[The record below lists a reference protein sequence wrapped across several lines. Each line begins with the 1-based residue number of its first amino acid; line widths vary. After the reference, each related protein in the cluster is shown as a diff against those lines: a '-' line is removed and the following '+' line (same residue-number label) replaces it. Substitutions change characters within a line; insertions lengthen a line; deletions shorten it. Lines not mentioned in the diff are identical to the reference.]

1 MKKTLLFS
9 VALAGL
15 MLGSCSSSDDL
26 NGGGTGNPGFNKD
39 GNGFMSISV
48 NLPTRS
54 GSTTRAENDKYEDG
68 LSSEYEVK
76 NGILAL
82 FDATS
87 KASEGEYT
95 LLAAY
100 KLDLTDSELDTD
112 NDNITS
118 THSVVT
124 QIKSTTASDVY
135 ALVLLNDN
143 SILTASD
150 GKLLQNGSTDLTGK
164 TYNDILALTTEN
176 AMTSTGFFMANAP
189 VSATPGNASKPDGKY
204 TTLSKVDLSKIKETR
219 NEAIN
224 DPAVSVFVERGVA
237 KVSLNS
243 TSLSGNTSDDNLPYE
258 FNGWVLDN
266 TTKSSYIVRNMG
278 TDAGNYLKYSSEKFA
293 PALNYRFVGDTK
305 LGTTTKQPEDKLY
318 RTYWCVD
325 PTYDKKFD
333 AATHKANFNTVTSAA
348 EVTKW
353 LESGKDVYCHEN
365 TFDVAHMD
373 YSNTT
378 RALVKVTFNDG
389 HKFYTNNGANAI
401 LDTDDKR
408 DAAVMSY
415 VLGTDINIVDLKKYL
430 SDNQK
435 TTGTVTWENKD
446 FDLAWAT
453 TPDKD
458 GILKVT
464 DIKLSA
470 TGKAKLK
477 DGKDGSDFTG
487 WDAIKDQLN
496 TNRVIRQYDN
506 GASYYE
512 VRIKHFAGD
521 GADDLAPWNTWE
533 TTKPSASVAYPG
545 TNKEQNY
552 LGRYGL
558 VRNNWYDIDVTAIK
572 KIGSPVV
579 PDITTDTTP
588 DDNIDAYISAKINVL
603 SWAKR
608 TQSTGLGK

>member
-68 LSSEYEVK
+68 LLSEYEVK

-82 FDATS
+82 FDATG
-87 KASEGEYT
+87 KTSESEYT

-124 QIKSTTASDVY
+124 QIKSTTAKKVF

-150 GKLLQNGSTDLTGK
+150 GQLLEGGTKDLTGK
-164 TYNDILALTTEN
+164 TYNEILALTTEN
-176 AMTSTGFFMANAP
+176 EMTGTGFFMANAP
-189 VSATPGNASKPDGKY
+189 VSATPGNTFTPDGKY
-204 TTLSKVDLSKIKETR
+204 TTLSEVDLSKIKETKS
-219 NEAIN
+219 EAIN

-243 TSLSGNTSDDNLPYE
+243 IASGNTTDDNLPYT
-258 FNGWVLDN
+258 FDGWVLDN

-278 TDAGNYLKYSSEKFA
+278 TAAGTYLKYSSEKFT
-293 PALNYRFVGDTK
+293 PTHNYRFVGDTK
-305 LGTTTKQPEDKLY
+305 LGNTSKQPDVALY

-325 PTYDKKFD
+325 PTYAQTFD

-348 EVTKW
+348 EVTSW
-353 LESGKDVYCHEN
+353 LTSGKYVYCHEN
-365 TFDVAHMD
+365 TFDVDHMD

-389 HKFYTNNGANAI
+389 NKFYTNNGANAI
-401 LDTDDKR
+401 LDTDAKR

-430 SDNQK
+430 SENQAA
-435 TTGTVTWENKD
+435 TGTVTWENKD
-446 FDLAWAT
+446 FDLTWAT

-464 DIKLSA
+464 DIKLSD

-477 DGKDGSDFTG
+477 AGSLAFTG

-521 GADDLAPWNTWE
+521 GTDDLAPWNTWE

-545 TNKEQNY
+545 NKEQNY

-579 PDITTDTTP
+579 PDITTDNTP

-608 TQSTGLGK
+608 TQSTILGK

>member
-1 MKKTLLFS
+1 
-9 VALAGL
+9 

-26 NGGGTGNPGFNKD
+26 NGGGTGNPSFNKD

-48 NLPTRS
+48 NLPTRT
-54 GSTTRAENDKYEDG
+54 GNTTRAENDKYEDG

-82 FDATS
+82 FDASGKT
-87 KASEGEYT
+87 SEGEYT

-124 QIKSTTASDVY
+124 QIKSITAKDVY

-150 GKLLQNGSTDLTGK
+150 GKLLQGGTADLTGK
-164 TYNDILALTTEN
+164 TYNEILDLTTEN
-176 AMTSTGFFMANAP
+176 EMTSTGFFMANAP
-189 VSATPGNASKPDGKY
+189 VSATPGNTSAPDGKY
-204 TTLSKVDLSKIKETR
+204 TTLSKVDLSKIKETKS
-219 NEAIN
+219 EAIN

-243 TSLSGNTSDDNLPYE
+243 TASGNTTENSLKYE

-278 TDAGNYLKYSSEKFA
+278 IGAGTYLKYSSEKFGTT
-293 PALNYRFVGDTK
+293 LNSRFVGDTK
-305 LGTTTKQPEDKLY
+305 LGETSKQPVVDLY

-325 PTYDKKFD
+325 PTYDKTFD
-333 AATHKANFNTVTSAA
+333 ATSHAANFKTVTSAA
-348 EVTKW
+348 EVTSW
-353 LESGKDVYCHEN
+353 LTSGKYVYCHEN

-389 HKFYTNNGANAI
+389 NKFYTNNGANVI
-401 LDTDDKR
+401 LDTDGKR
-408 DAAVMSY
+408 DDAVMSY

-430 SDNQK
+430 SDNQAS
-435 TTGTVTWENKD
+435 TGTVTWSKAD
-446 FDLAWAT
+446 FDLTWAA
-453 TPDKD
+453 TPDGD

-464 DIKLSA
+464 DIKLST

-477 DGKDGSDFTG
+477 TGSPDFTG
-487 WDAIKDQLN
+487 WDTIKDQLN

-521 GADDLAPWNTWE
+521 GASDLAPWNTWE
-533 TTKPSASVAYPG
+533 TTDKPSASLAYPG
-545 TNKEQNY
+545 KAEQNY

-579 PDITTDTTP
+579 PDITTDNTP

-608 TQSTGLGK
+608 TQSTVLGK

>member
-1 MKKTLLFS
+1 
-9 VALAGL
+9 

-26 NGGGTGNPGFNKD
+26 NGGGTGNPSFNKD

-48 NLPTRS
+48 NLPTRT
-54 GSTTRAENDKYEDG
+54 GNTTRAENDKYEDG

-82 FDATS
+82 FDASGKT
-87 KASEGEYT
+87 SEGEYT

-124 QIKSTTASDVY
+124 QIKSTTAKDVY

-150 GKLLQNGSTDLTGK
+150 GKLLHGGTADLTGK
-164 TYNDILALTTEN
+164 TYNEILDLTTEN
-176 AMTSTGFFMANAP
+176 EMTSTGFFMANAP
-189 VSATPGNASKPDGKY
+189 VSATPGNASAPDGKY
-204 TTLSKVDLSKIKETR
+204 TTLSKVDLSKIKETKS
-219 NEAIN
+219 EAIN

-243 TSLSGNTSDDNLPYE
+243 TASGNTTENSLKYE

-278 TDAGNYLKYSSEKFA
+278 TGAGTYLKYSSEKFGTT
-293 PALNYRFVGDTK
+293 LNSRFVGDTN
-305 LGTTTKQPEDKLY
+305 LGETSKQPVVDLY

-325 PTYDKKFD
+325 PTYDKTFD
-333 AATHKANFNTVTSAA
+333 ATSHAANFKTVTSAA
-348 EVTKW
+348 EVTSW
-353 LESGKDVYCHEN
+353 LTSGKYVYCHEN

-389 HKFYTNNGANAI
+389 NKFYTNNGANVI
-401 LDTDDKR
+401 LDTDGKR
-408 DAAVMSY
+408 DDAVMSY

-430 SDNQK
+430 SDNQAS
-435 TTGTVTWENKD
+435 TGTVTWSKAD
-446 FDLAWAT
+446 FDLTWAA
-453 TPDKD
+453 TPDGD

-477 DGKDGSDFTG
+477 TGSPDFTG
-487 WDAIKDQLN
+487 WDTIKDQLN

-521 GADDLAPWNTWE
+521 GASDLAPWNTWE
-533 TTKPSASVAYPG
+533 TTDKPSASLAYPG
-545 TNKEQNY
+545 KAEQNY

-579 PDITTDTTP
+579 PDITTDNTP

-608 TQSTGLGK
+608 TQSTVLGK

>member
-1 MKKTLLFS
+1 MKKSLLFS
-9 VALAGL
+9 AVLAGL

-26 NGGGTGNPGFNKD
+26 AGGNNPSFNKD
-39 GNGFMSISV
+39 GKGFMSVSV

-54 GSTTRAENDKYEDG
+54 GNTSRAVNDNYDDG
-68 LSSEYEVK
+68 EASEYEVK

-82 FDATS
+82 FDATGET
-87 KASEGEYT
+87 SEGKYK

-100 KLDLTDSELDTD
+100 KLDLTGTDLDTD

-124 QIKSTTASDVY
+124 RINSTTATDVY

-143 SILTASD
+143 SILTASN
-150 GKLLQNGSTDLTGK
+150 GQLLEGGTTDLTGK

-189 VSATPGNASKPDGKY
+189 VSKTPGNALAPDGKY
-204 TTLSKVDLSKIKETR
+204 TTLSKVDLNKIKETR

-243 TSLSGNTSDDNLPYE
+243 IASGNTTDDNLPYE

-278 TDAGNYLKYSSEKFA
+278 TDAGTYLKYSSEKFA
-293 PALNYRFVGDTK
+293 PTLNSRFVGDTK
-305 LGTTTKQPEDKLY
+305 LGATSKQPEENLY

-325 PTYDKKFD
+325 PTYDKTFD
-333 AATHKANFNTVTSAA
+333 AATHEAKFYTVTSAA
-348 EVTKW
+348 EVTSW
-353 LESGKDVYCHEN
+353 LTSGKYVYCHEN

-378 RALVKVTFNDG
+378 RALVKVTFNG
-389 HKFYTNNGANAI
+389 GNKFYTNNGANAI

-408 DAAVMSY
+408 DDAVMSY

-430 SDNQK
+430 SDNQGS
-435 TTGTVTWENKD
+435 TGTVTWEKKD
-446 FDLAWAT
+446 FKLTWAPA
-453 TPDKD
+453 PDKD
-458 GILKVT
+458 GILKVKAIELST
-464 DIKLSA
+464 D
-470 TGKAKLK
+470 GQAKLK
-477 DGKDGSDFTG
+477 AHPSPFTG

-521 GADDLAPWNTWE
+521 DTGAGDLAPWNTGWE
-533 TTKPSASVAYPG
+533 SVKPSASVAYPG
-545 TNKEQNY
+545 NKEQNY

-579 PDITTDTTP
+579 PDITTDNTP

-608 TQSTGLGK
+608 TQSTVLGK

>member
-1 MKKTLLFS
+1 MKKSLLFS
-9 VALAGL
+9 AVLAGL

-26 NGGGTGNPGFNKD
+26 AGCNNPSFNKD
-39 GNGFMSISV
+39 GNGFMSVSV

-54 GSTTRAENDKYEDG
+54 GNTSRAVNDKYDDG
-68 LSSEYEVK
+68 EASEYEVK

-82 FDATS
+82 FDATG
-87 KASEGEYT
+87 KTSEGDYT

-100 KLDLTDSELDTD
+100 KLDLTGTDLDTD

-124 QIKSTTASDVY
+124 QIKSITATDVY

-150 GKLLQNGSTDLTGK
+150 GKLLEGTTDLTGK
-164 TYNDILALTTEN
+164 TYNYILALTTEN
-176 AMTSTGFFMANAP
+176 AMTGTGFFMANAP
-189 VSATPGNASKPDGKY
+189 VSATPGNASAPDGKY
-204 TTLSKVDLSKIKETR
+204 TTLSKVNLSKIKETKS
-219 NEAIN
+219 EAIN

-243 TSLSGNTSDDNLPYE
+243 TVSGNTTDNNLPYE

-278 TDAGNYLKYSSEKFA
+278 TGADTYLKYSSEKFTA
-293 PALNYRFVGDTK
+293 ASPNYRFVGEKK
-305 LGTTTKQPEDKLY
+305 LGETTLQTAVSLY

-325 PTYDKKFD
+325 PTYDQDYD
-333 AATHKANFNTVTSAA
+333 ATKHETNFKTVTSAS
-348 EVTKW
+348 EITDW
-353 LESGKDVYCHEN
+353 LAPGKYVYCHEN
-365 TFDVAHMD
+365 TFDVDHMN
-373 YSNTT
+373 YQNTT
-378 RALVKVTFNDG
+378 RALVKATFNNGAD
-389 HKFYTNNGANAI
+389 FYTNNG
-401 LDTDDKR
+401 DDKILASTNDR
-408 DAAVMSY
+408 DKAVMSY
-415 VLGTDINIVDLKKYL
+415 VLNSGGINIVALKDYL
-430 SDNQK
+430 TVNQSATS
-435 TTGTVTWENKD
+435 TTWDMDD
-446 FDLAWAT
+446 FELSWAP

-470 TGKAKLK
+470 AGKGKLITSP
-477 DGKDGSDFTG
+477 SDFTG

-496 TNRVIRQYDN
+496 ANRVIRKYVG

-512 VRIKHFAGD
+512 VRIKHFA
-521 GADDLAPWNTWE
+521 DDLAPWNNGE
-533 TTKPSASVAYPG
+533 SSVAPSASEAYPG
-545 TNKEQNY
+545 SNKEQNY

-558 VRNNWYDIDVTAIK
+558 VRNNWYDIQVTEIK

-579 PDITTDTTP
+579 PNITTDKTP

-608 TQSTGLGK
+608 TQNTILGK

>member
-1 MKKTLLFS
+1 
-9 VALAGL
+9 

-26 NGGGTGNPGFNKD
+26 NGGGTGNPSFNKD

-48 NLPTRS
+48 NLPTRT
-54 GSTTRAENDKYEDG
+54 GNTTRAENDKYEDG

-82 FDATS
+82 FDASGKT
-87 KASEGEYT
+87 SEGEYT

-124 QIKSTTASDVY
+124 QIKSTTAKDVY

-150 GKLLQNGSTDLTGK
+150 GKLLQGGTADLTGK
-164 TYNDILALTTEN
+164 TYNEILDLTTEN
-176 AMTSTGFFMANAP
+176 EMTSTGFFMANAP
-189 VSATPGNASKPDGKY
+189 VSATSGNTSAPDGKY
-204 TTLSKVDLSKIKETR
+204 TTLSKVDLSKIKETKS
-219 NEAIN
+219 EAIN

-243 TSLSGNTSDDNLPYE
+243 PASGNTTENSLKYE

-278 TDAGNYLKYSSEKFA
+278 TGAGTYLKYSSEKFA
-293 PALNYRFVGDTK
+293 PTLNSRFVGDTK
-305 LGTTTKQPEDKLY
+305 LGATSKQPEDNLY

-325 PTYDKKFD
+325 PTYDKTFD
-333 AATHKANFNTVTSAA
+333 ATSHAANFKTVTSAA
-348 EVTKW
+348 EVTSW
-353 LESGKDVYCHEN
+353 LTSGKYVYCHEN

-389 HKFYTNNGANAI
+389 NKFYTNNGANVI
-401 LDTDDKR
+401 LDTDGKR
-408 DAAVMSY
+408 DDAVMSY

-430 SDNQK
+430 SDNQAS
-435 TTGTVTWENKD
+435 TGTVTWSKAD
-446 FDLAWAT
+446 FKLTWAP
-453 TPDKD
+453 TPDED

-464 DIKLSA
+464 KIELST
-470 TGKAKLK
+470 TGQAKLNA
-477 DGKDGSDFTG
+477 GSPAFTG

-521 GADDLAPWNTWE
+521 DAKNSDLAPWNTWE
-533 TTKPSASVAYPG
+533 TVKPSASVAYPG
-545 TNKEQNY
+545 NKEQNY

-579 PDITTDTTP
+579 PDITTDNTP

-608 TQSTGLGK
+608 TQSTVLGK

>member
-1 MKKTLLFS
+1 MKKGLLFS

-26 NGGGTGNPGFNKD
+26 NGGGTGNPSFNKD

-48 NLPTRS
+48 NLPTRT
-54 GSTTRAENDKYEDG
+54 GSTTRADNDKYEDG
-68 LSSEYEVK
+68 LSSEYDVK

-82 FDATS
+82 FDASGKT
-87 KASEGEYT
+87 SEGEYT

-124 QIKSTTASDVY
+124 QIKSTTATDVY

-150 GKLLQNGSTDLTGK
+150 GKLLQGGTADLTGK
-164 TYNDILALTTEN
+164 TYNDILSLTTEN
-176 AMTSTGFFMANAP
+176 TMTGTGFFMANAP
-189 VSATPGNASKPDGKY
+189 VSATPGKASAPDGKY
-204 TTLSKVDLSKIKETR
+204 TTLSKVDLSKIKETKS
-219 NEAIN
+219 EAIN

-243 TSLSGNTSDDNLPYE
+243 TASGNTTENSLPYE

-278 TDAGNYLKYSSEKFA
+278 PDAGTYLTYSSENFT
-293 PALNYRFVGDTK
+293 PTPNSRFVGETK
-305 LGTTTKQPEDKLY
+305 LGETSKQPAVNLY

-325 PTYDKKFD
+325 PTYDKTFT
-333 AATHKANFNTVTSAA
+333 ATTHAANFNTVTSAA
-348 EVTKW
+348 DVTSW
-353 LESGKDVYCHEN
+353 LTSGKYVYCHEN

-378 RALVKVTFNDG
+378 RALVKVTFNGG

-408 DAAVMSY
+408 DDAVMSY
-415 VLGTDINIVDLKKYL
+415 VLGSDINIVDLKKYL
-430 SDNQK
+430 SDN

-446 FDLAWAT
+446 FDLSWEP

-458 GILKVT
+458 GILKVK

-470 TGKAKLK
+470 AGVAKLNS
-477 DGKDGSDFTG
+477 GSSAPAFTG

-521 GADDLAPWNTWE
+521 GASDLAPWNTWE
-533 TTKPSASVAYPG
+533 TVKPSASLAYPG
-545 TNKEQNY
+545 NAEQNY

-579 PDITTDTTP
+579 PDITTDNTP

-608 TQSTGLGK
+608 TQSTVLGK

>member
-1 MKKTLLFS
+1 MKKGLLFS

-26 NGGGTGNPGFNKD
+26 NGGGTGNPSFNKD

-48 NLPTRS
+48 NLPTRT
-54 GSTTRAENDKYEDG
+54 GSTTRADNDKYEDG
-68 LSSEYEVK
+68 LSSEYDVK

-82 FDATS
+82 FDAS
-87 KASEGEYT
+87 GKASEGEYT

-150 GKLLQNGSTDLTGK
+150 GKLLQGGTTDLTGK

-176 AMTSTGFFMANAP
+176 TMTGTGFFMANAP
-189 VSATPGNASKPDGKY
+189 VSATPGNASAPDGKY
-204 TTLSKVDLSKIKETR
+204 TTLSKVDLSKIKETKS
-219 NEAIN
+219 EAIN

-243 TSLSGNTSDDNLPYE
+243 TASGNTTENSLPYE

-278 TDAGNYLKYSSEKFA
+278 TGAGTYLKYSSEKFGTT
-293 PALNYRFVGDTK
+293 LNSRFVGDTK
-305 LGTTTKQPEDKLY
+305 LGETSKQPAVDLY

-325 PTYDKKFD
+325 PTYSQKFD
-333 AATHKANFNTVTSAA
+333 AATHAANFNTVTSAA
-348 EVTKW
+348 DVTSW
-353 LESGKDVYCHEN
+353 LTSGKYVYCHEN

-378 RALVKVTFNDG
+378 RALVKVTFNG
-389 HKFYTNNGANAI
+389 GNKFYTNNGANDI
-401 LDTDDKR
+401 LDTEGRRND
-408 DAAVMSY
+408 AVMSY

-430 SDNQK
+430 SDN
-435 TTGTVTWENKD
+435 TTGTVTWSKAD
-446 FDLAWAT
+446 FDLTWAA

-470 TGKAKLK
+470 AGAAKLNS
-477 DGKDGSDFTG
+477 GSPAFTG

-521 GADDLAPWNTWE
+521 DAKTGDLAPWNTWE
-533 TTKPSASVAYPG
+533 TVRPSASLAYPG
-545 TNKEQNY
+545 NAEQNY

-579 PDITTDTTP
+579 PDITTDNTP

-608 TQSTGLGK
+608 TQSTVLGK

>member
-1 MKKTLLFS
+1 MEKSLLFS
-9 VALAGL
+9 AVLAGL

-26 NGGGTGNPGFNKD
+26 AGGNNPSFNKD
-39 GNGFMSISV
+39 GNGFMSVSV

-54 GSTTRAENDKYEDG
+54 GNTSRAVNDNYDDG
-68 LSSEYEVK
+68 EASEYEVK

-82 FDATS
+82 FDATG
-87 KASEGEYT
+87 KTSEGDYT

-100 KLDLTDSELDTD
+100 KLDLTGTDLDTD

-124 QIKSTTASDVY
+124 QIKSITATDVY

-150 GKLLQNGSTDLTGK
+150 GKLLEGTTDLTGK

-176 AMTSTGFFMANAP
+176 AMTGTGFFMANAP
-189 VSATPGNASKPDGKY
+189 VSATPGNASAPDGKY
-204 TTLSKVDLSKIKETR
+204 TTLSNVDLSKIKETKS
-219 NEAIN
+219 EAIN

-243 TSLSGNTSDDNLPYE
+243 IVSGNTTDNNLPYE

-278 TDAGNYLKYSSEKFA
+278 TGADTYLKYSSEKFTA
-293 PALNYRFVGDTK
+293 ASPNYRFVGEKK
-305 LGTTTKQPEDKLY
+305 LGETTLQTAVSLY

-325 PTYDKKFD
+325 PTYDQDYD
-333 AATHKANFNTVTSAA
+333 ATKHETNFKTVTSAS
-348 EVTKW
+348 EITDW
-353 LESGKDVYCHEN
+353 LAPGKYVYCHEN
-365 TFDVAHMD
+365 TFDVDHMN
-373 YSNTT
+373 YQNTT
-378 RALVKVTFNDG
+378 RALVKATFNNGAD
-389 HKFYTNNGANAI
+389 FYTNNGDDNI
-401 LDTDDKR
+401 LASTTDRDK
-408 DAAVMSY
+408 AVMSY
-415 VLGTDINIVDLKKYL
+415 VLNSGGINIVALKDYL
-430 SDNQK
+430 TLYQTSPS
-435 TTGTVTWENKD
+435 TTWDMAD
-446 FDLAWAT
+446 FELSWASN
-453 TPDKD
+453 PNDD
-458 GILKVT
+458 GILEVT
-464 DIKLSA
+464 DIKLS
-470 TGKAKLK
+470 TVGKGKL
-477 DGKDGSDFTG
+477 STTAPDFTG

-496 TNRVIRQYDN
+496 ANRVIRKYVG

-512 VRIKHFAGD
+512 VRIKHFAD
-521 GADDLAPWNTWE
+521 NLAPWNNGE
-533 TTKPSASVAYPG
+533 SSVAPSASEAYPG
-545 TNKEQNY
+545 SNKEQNY

-558 VRNNWYDIDVTAIK
+558 VRNNWYDIQVTEIK

-579 PDITTDTTP
+579 PNITTDKTP

-608 TQSTGLGK
+608 TQNTILGK

>member
-1 MKKTLLFS
+1 
-9 VALAGL
+9 

-68 LSSEYEVK
+68 LLSECEVK

-82 FDATS
+82 FDATG
-87 KASEGEYT
+87 KTSESEYT

-124 QIKSTTASDVY
+124 QIKSTTAKKVF

-150 GKLLQNGSTDLTGK
+150 GQLLEGGTKDLTGK
-164 TYNDILALTTEN
+164 TYNEILALTTEN
-176 AMTSTGFFMANAP
+176 EMTGTGFFMANAP
-189 VSATPGNASKPDGKY
+189 VSATPGNTFTPDGKY
-204 TTLSKVDLSKIKETR
+204 TTLSEVDLSKIKETKS
-219 NEAIN
+219 EAIN

-243 TSLSGNTSDDNLPYE
+243 IASGYTTDDNLPYT
-258 FNGWVLDN
+258 FDGWVLDN

-278 TDAGNYLKYSSEKFA
+278 TAAGTYLKYSSEKFT
-293 PALNYRFVGDTK
+293 PTHNYRFVGDTK
-305 LGTTTKQPEDKLY
+305 LGNTSKQPDVALY

-325 PTYDKKFD
+325 PTYAQTFD

-348 EVTKW
+348 EVTSW
-353 LESGKDVYCHEN
+353 LTSGKYVYCHEN
-365 TFDVAHMD
+365 TFDVDHMD

-389 HKFYTNNGANAI
+389 NKFYTNNGANAI
-401 LDTDDKR
+401 LDTDAKR

-430 SDNQK
+430 SENQAA
-435 TTGTVTWENKD
+435 TGTVTWENKD
-446 FDLAWAT
+446 FDLTWAT

-464 DIKLSA
+464 DIKLSD

-477 DGKDGSDFTG
+477 AGSLAFTG

-521 GADDLAPWNTWE
+521 GTDDLAPWNTWE

-545 TNKEQNY
+545 NKEQNY

-579 PDITTDTTP
+579 PDITTDNTP

-603 SWAKR
+603 SWVKR
-608 TQSTGLGK
+608 TQSTILGK

>member
-1 MKKTLLFS
+1 MKKSLLFS
-9 VALAGL
+9 AVLAGL

-68 LSSEYEVK
+68 LLPEYEVK

-82 FDATS
+82 FDASS
-87 KASEGEYT
+87 KTSEGDYT

-112 NDNITS
+112 DDNITS
-118 THSVVT
+118 THSAVT
-124 QIKSTTASDVY
+124 QIKSTTATDVY

-164 TYNDILALTTEN
+164 TYNEILNLTTEN
-176 AMTSTGFFMANAP
+176 AMTGTGFFMANAP
-189 VSATPGNASKPDGKY
+189 VSATPGNASAPDGKY
-204 TTLSKVDLSKIKETR
+204 TTLSKVDLSKIKETKS
-219 NEAIN
+219 EAIN

-243 TSLSGNTSDDNLPYE
+243 IASGNTSDDNLPYE

-278 TDAGNYLKYSSEKFA
+278 TEAGTYLKYSSEKFGTT
-293 PALNYRFVGDTK
+293 LKSRFVGDTK
-305 LGTTTKQPEDKLY
+305 LGTTSKQPEDNLY

-325 PTYDKKFD
+325 PTYAKTFD
-333 AATHKANFNTVTSAA
+333 LPTHAANFNTVTSAA
-348 EVTKW
+348 DVASW
-353 LESGKDVYCHEN
+353 LASGKYVYCHEN

-378 RALVKVTFNDG
+378 RALVKVTFNNG
-389 HKFYTNNGANAI
+389 NKFYTNNGANAI
-401 LDTDDKR
+401 LDTDGKR
-408 DAAVMSY
+408 DDAVMSY

-430 SDNQK
+430 SDNQAS
-435 TTGTVTWENKD
+435 TGTVTWSKTD
-446 FDLAWAT
+446 FKLTWAP

-470 TGKAKLK
+470 TGEGKLNA
-477 DGKDGSDFTG
+477 GFPAFTG

-521 GADDLAPWNTWE
+521 GVDDLAPWNTWE
-533 TTKPSASVAYPG
+533 TVKPSASEAYPG
-545 TNKEQNY
+545 NKEQNY

-579 PDITTDTTP
+579 PDITTDNTP

-608 TQSTGLGK
+608 TQSTILGK

>member
-1 MKKTLLFS
+1 MKKSLLFS
-9 VALAGL
+9 AVLAGL

-26 NGGGTGNPGFNKD
+26 AGGNNPSFNKD
-39 GNGFMSISV
+39 GNGFMSVSV

-54 GSTTRAENDKYEDG
+54 GNTSRAVNDKYDDG
-68 LSSEYEVK
+68 EASEYEVK

-82 FDATS
+82 FDATG
-87 KASEGEYT
+87 KTSEGDYK

-100 KLDLTDSELDTD
+100 NLDLTGTDLDKD

-118 THSVVT
+118 TYSVVT
-124 QIKSTTASDVY
+124 RINSITATKVY
-135 ALVLLNDN
+135 ALVILNDN

-150 GKLLQNGSTDLTGK
+150 GKLLQGGTTDLTGK
-164 TYNDILALTTEN
+164 TYNDILGFTTDNE
-176 AMTSTGFFMANAP
+176 MTGTGFFMANAP
-189 VSATPGNASKPDGKY
+189 VSKTPGNASEPDGKY
-204 TTLSKVDLSKIKETR
+204 TTLSEVNLSKIKETKS
-219 NEAIN
+219 EAIN

-243 TSLSGNTSDDNLPYE
+243 IASGNTTDDNLPYV

-278 TDAGNYLKYSSEKFA
+278 TEAGTYLKYSSEKFTT
-293 PALNYRFVGDTK
+293 PANYRFVGEKK
-305 LGTTTKQPEDKLY
+305 LGVTTQQPEVGLY

-325 PTYDKKFD
+325 PTYDKTFD
-333 AATHKANFNTVTSAA
+333 ATSHEANFNTVTSA
-348 EVTKW
+348 VTSW
-353 LESGKDVYCHEN
+353 LTSGKYVYCHEN
-365 TFDVAHMD
+365 TFNVAHMD

-389 HKFYTNNGANAI
+389 NKFYTNNGANVI

-408 DAAVMSY
+408 NDAVMSY

-430 SDNQK
+430 SDN
-435 TTGTVTWENKD
+435 TTGTVTWEKKD
-446 FDLAWAT
+446 FELTWAP

-470 TGKAKLK
+470 DGQAKLNT
-477 DGKDGSDFTG
+477 GSSAPAFTG

-512 VRIKHFAGD
+512 VRIKHFAD
-521 GADDLAPWNTWE
+521 ELAPWNDGE
-533 TTKPSASVAYPG
+533 SSVAPSASEAYPG
-545 TNKEQNY
+545 NKENNY

-608 TQSTGLGK
+608 IQSTILGE

>member
-1 MKKTLLFS
+1 
-9 VALAGL
+9 

-26 NGGGTGNPGFNKD
+26 NGGGTGNPSFNKD

-48 NLPTRS
+48 NLPTRT
-54 GSTTRAENDKYEDG
+54 GSTTRADNDKYEDG
-68 LSSEYEVK
+68 LSSEYDVK

-82 FDATS
+82 FDASGKT
-87 KASEGEYT
+87 SEGEYT

-112 NDNITS
+112 KDNITS

-150 GKLLQNGSTDLTGK
+150 GKLRLAGTTDLTGK

-189 VSATPGNASKPDGKY
+189 VSATPGNASAPDGKY
-204 TTLSKVDLSKIKETR
+204 TTLSKVDLSKIKETKS
-219 NEAIN
+219 EAIN

-243 TSLSGNTSDDNLPYE
+243 TASGNTTENSLPYE

-278 TDAGNYLKYSSEKFA
+278 TGAGTYLQYSSEKFGTT
-293 PALNYRFVGDTK
+293 LKSRFVGDTN
-305 LGTTTKQPEDKLY
+305 LGETSKQPAVDLY

-325 PTYDKKFD
+325 PTYDKTFD
-333 AATHKANFNTVTSAA
+333 ATSHAANFTTVTSAA
-348 EVTKW
+348 EVTSW
-353 LESGKDVYCHEN
+353 LTSGKYVYCHEN

-378 RALVKVTFNDG
+378 RALVKVTFNGG

-401 LDTDDKR
+401 LDTEGKR
-408 DAAVMSY
+408 NDAVMSY

-430 SDNQK
+430 SDN
-435 TTGTVTWENKD
+435 TTGTVTWSKAD
-446 FDLAWAT
+446 FDLSWAT

-470 TGKAKLK
+470 AGEAKLK
-477 DGKDGSDFTG
+477 TSHTDFTG

-521 GADDLAPWNTWE
+521 DAGAGDLAPWNTWE
-533 TTKPSASVAYPG
+533 TVKPSASEAYPG
-545 TNKEQNY
+545 NAEKNY

-579 PDITTDTTP
+579 PDITTDNTP

-608 TQSTGLGK
+608 TQSTVLGK

>member
-1 MKKTLLFS
+1 MKKGLLFS

-26 NGGGTGNPGFNKD
+26 NGGGTGNPSFNKD

-48 NLPTRS
+48 NLPTRT
-54 GSTTRAENDKYEDG
+54 GSTTRADNDKYEDG
-68 LSSEYEVK
+68 LSSEYDVK

-82 FDATS
+82 FDAS
-87 KASEGEYT
+87 GKASEGEYT

-150 GKLLQNGSTDLTGK
+150 GKLLQGGTTDLTGK

-176 AMTSTGFFMANAP
+176 TMTGTGFFMANAP
-189 VSATPGNASKPDGKY
+189 VSATPGNASAPDGKY
-204 TTLSKVDLSKIKETR
+204 TTLSKVDLSKIKETKS
-219 NEAIN
+219 EAIN

-243 TSLSGNTSDDNLPYE
+243 TASGNTTENSLPYK

-278 TDAGNYLKYSSEKFA
+278 TGAGTYLKYSSEKFGTT
-293 PALNYRFVGDTK
+293 LNSRFVGDTK
-305 LGTTTKQPEDKLY
+305 LGETSKQPAVGLY

-325 PTYDKKFD
+325 PTYSQKFD
-333 AATHKANFNTVTSAA
+333 AATHAANFNTVTSAA
-348 EVTKW
+348 DVTSW
-353 LESGKDVYCHEN
+353 LTSGKYVYCHEN

-389 HKFYTNNGANAI
+389 NKFYTNNGANTI
-401 LDTDDKR
+401 LDTDGKR
-408 DAAVMSY
+408 DDAVMSY

-430 SDNQK
+430 SDNQAS
-435 TTGTVTWENKD
+435 TGTVTWSKAD
-446 FDLAWAT
+446 FDLTWAA
-453 TPDKD
+453 TPDRD

-470 TGKAKLK
+470 AGEAKLK
-477 DGKDGSDFTG
+477 PSSPAFTG

-521 GADDLAPWNTWE
+521 DAKTGDLAPWNTWE
-533 TTKPSASVAYPG
+533 TVRPSASLAYPG
-545 TNKEQNY
+545 NAEQNY

-579 PDITTDTTP
+579 PDITTDNTP

-608 TQSTGLGK
+608 TQSTVLGK

>member
-1 MKKTLLFS
+1 MKKSLLFS
-9 VALAGL
+9 AVLAGL

-68 LSSEYEVK
+68 LLREYEVK

-82 FDATS
+82 FDASS
-87 KASEGEYT
+87 KKSEGDYT

-112 NDNITS
+112 DDNITS
-118 THSVVT
+118 THSAVT
-124 QIKSTTASDVY
+124 QIKSTTATDVY

-164 TYNDILALTTEN
+164 TYNEILNLTTEN
-176 AMTSTGFFMANAP
+176 AMTGTGFFMANAP
-189 VSATPGNASKPDGKY
+189 VSATPGNASAPNGEY
-204 TTLSKVDLSKIKETR
+204 TTLSKVDLSKIKETKS
-219 NEAIN
+219 EAIN

-243 TSLSGNTSDDNLPYE
+243 IASGNTSDDNLPYE

-278 TDAGNYLKYSSEKFA
+278 TKAGTYLKYSSEKFGTT
-293 PALNYRFVGDTK
+293 LKSRFVGDTK
-305 LGTTTKQPEDKLY
+305 LGTTSKQPEDNLY

-325 PTYDKKFD
+325 PTYDKTFD
-333 AATHKANFNTVTSAA
+333 ETTHKANFNTVTSAA
-348 EVTKW
+348 DVTSW
-353 LESGKDVYCHEN
+353 LTSGEYVYCHEN

-378 RALVKVTFNDG
+378 RALVKVIFNG
-389 HKFYTNNGANAI
+389 GRNFYTNNGANAI
-401 LDTDDKR
+401 LDTDSKR
-408 DAAVMSY
+408 DDAVMSY

-430 SDNQK
+430 SDNQAS
-435 TTGTVTWENKD
+435 TGTVWSKAD
-446 FDLAWAT
+446 FDLTWAT

-464 DIKLSA
+464 KIELSA
-470 TGKAKLK
+470 TGEGKLK
-477 DGKDGSDFTG
+477 KDDVLPFTG

-496 TNRVIRQYDN
+496 TNRVIRQYDD

-521 GADDLAPWNTWE
+521 DAGAGDLAPWNTWE
-533 TTKPSASVAYPG
+533 TVKPSASEAYPG
-545 TNKEQNY
+545 NKEQNY

-558 VRNNWYDIDVTAIK
+558 VRNNWYDIDVTSIK

-579 PDITTDTTP
+579 PDITTDNTP

-603 SWAKR
+603 SWAMR
-608 TQSTGLGK
+608 TQNTILGK

>member
-1 MKKTLLFS
+1 
-9 VALAGL
+9 

-68 LSSEYEVK
+68 LLSEYEVK

-82 FDATS
+82 FDASS
-87 KASEGEYT
+87 KTSEGDYT

-124 QIKSTTASDVY
+124 QIKSTTAKDVY

-164 TYNDILALTTEN
+164 TYNDILALTTDN

-189 VSATPGNASKPDGKY
+189 VSATPGNASAPDGKY
-204 TTLSKVDLSKIKETR
+204 TTLSKVDLGKIKETR

-243 TSLSGNTSDDNLPYE
+243 TSLSGKTSDDNLPYT
-258 FNGWVLDN
+258 FDGWVLDN

-278 TDAGNYLKYSSEKFA
+278 TAAGTYLKYSSEKFT
-293 PALNYRFVGDTK
+293 PTHNYRFVGDTK
-305 LGTTTKQPEDKLY
+305 LGNTSKQPDVALY

-325 PTYDKKFD
+325 PTYAQTFN

-348 EVTKW
+348 EVTSW
-353 LESGKDVYCHEN
+353 LTSGKYVYCHEN
-365 TFDVAHMD
+365 TFDVDHMD

-389 HKFYTNNGANAI
+389 NKFYTNNGANAI
-401 LDTDDKR
+401 LDTDAKR

-430 SDNQK
+430 SENQGA
-435 TTGTVTWENKD
+435 TGTVTWENKD
-446 FDLAWAT
+446 FDLTWAL

-464 DIKLSA
+464 GIKLSA
-470 TGKAKLK
+470 TGEGKLNA
-477 DGKDGSDFTG
+477 GSPAFTG

-521 GADDLAPWNTWE
+521 DAGAGDLAPWNTWE
-533 TTKPSASVAYPG
+533 TVKPSASEAYPG
-545 TNKEQNY
+545 NKEQNY

-579 PDITTDTTP
+579 PDITTDNTP

-608 TQSTGLGK
+608 TQSTILGK

>member
-82 FDATS
+82 FDASS
-87 KASEGEYT
+87 KTSEGDYT

-112 NDNITS
+112 GDNITS

-124 QIKSTTASDVY
+124 QIKSTTATDVY

-150 GKLLQNGSTDLTGK
+150 GKLLNGTEDLTGK
-164 TYNDILALTTEN
+164 TYNYILALTTEN

-189 VSATPGNASKPDGKY
+189 VSATPGNDQEPNGKY
-204 TTLSKVDLSKIKETR
+204 TTLSKVDLSKIKETKS
-219 NEAIN
+219 EAIN

-243 TSLSGNTSDDNLPYE
+243 TSLSGKTSDDNLQYE

-278 TDAGNYLKYSSEKFA
+278 TEAGTYLKYSSEKFT
-293 PALNYRFVGDTK
+293 PTPNYRFVGDTK
-305 LGTTTKQPEDKLY
+305 LGNTSKQPDVDLY

-325 PTYDKKFD
+325 PTYDKTFEAKEH
-333 AATHKANFNTVTSAA
+333 AANFNTVTSAA
-348 EVTKW
+348 DVTSW
-353 LESGKDVYCHEN
+353 LTSGKYVYCHEN
-365 TFDVAHMD
+365 TFDVDHMD

-378 RALVKVTFNDG
+378 RALVKVTFNG
-389 HKFYTNNGANAI
+389 GKKFYTNNGANAI
-401 LDTDDKR
+401 LDTDSKR
-408 DAAVMSY
+408 DDAVMSY

-430 SDNQK
+430 SDNQAS
-435 TTGTVTWENKD
+435 TGTVWSKED
-446 FDLAWAT
+446 FDLTWAT

-464 DIKLSA
+464 KIELSA
-470 TGKAKLK
+470 TGEAKLK
-477 DGKDGSDFTG
+477 SGFTAFTG

-521 GADDLAPWNTWE
+521 DAGAGDLAPWNTWE
-533 TTKPSASVAYPG
+533 TVKPSASEAYPG
-545 TNKEQNY
+545 NKEQNY

-579 PDITTDTTP
+579 PDITTDDTP

-608 TQSTGLGK
+608 TQSTILGK

>member
-1 MKKTLLFS
+1 
-9 VALAGL
+9 

-26 NGGGTGNPGFNKD
+26 NGGGSGNPGFNKD

-68 LSSEYEVK
+68 LSSEYDVK

-82 FDATS
+82 FDASGKT
-87 KASEGEYT
+87 SEGEYT

-150 GKLLQNGSTDLTGK
+150 GKLLQGGTADLTGK
-164 TYNDILALTTEN
+164 TYNDILSLTTEN
-176 AMTSTGFFMANAP
+176 AMTGTGFFMANAP
-189 VSATPGNASKPDGKY
+189 VSATPGNTDAPDGKY

-237 KVSLNS
+237 KVSL
-243 TSLSGNTSDDNLPYE
+243 TSIPSGNTSDDNLPYE

-278 TDAGNYLKYSSEKFA
+278 TDAGTYLKYSSEKFT
-293 PALNYRFVGDTK
+293 PTHNYRFVGNTQ
-305 LGTTTKQPEDKLY
+305 LGETTKQPKVDLY

-325 PTYDKKFD
+325 PTYDKTFD
-333 AATHKANFNTVTSAA
+333 ATSHAANFNTVTSAA
-348 EVTKW
+348 DVASW
-353 LESGKDVYCHEN
+353 LASGKYVYCHEN
-365 TFDVAHMD
+365 TFDVDHMD

-378 RALVKVTFNDG
+378 RALVKVTFNG
-389 HKFYTNNGANAI
+389 GNKFYTNNGANAI

-408 DAAVMSY
+408 NDAVMSY

-430 SDNQK
+430 SDNQAA
-435 TTGTVTWENKD
+435 TGTVTWSNDD
-446 FDLAWAT
+446 FVLTWAA

-464 DIKLSA
+464 DINLSA

-477 DGKDGSDFTG
+477 TGSPDFTG

-521 GADDLAPWNTWE
+521 DAKTGDLAPWNTWE
-533 TTKPSASVAYPG
+533 TVRPSASVAYPG
-545 TNKEQNY
+545 NKEQNY

-579 PDITTDTTP
+579 PDITTDNTP

-608 TQSTGLGK
+608 TQSTVLGK

>member
-1 MKKTLLFS
+1 
-9 VALAGL
+9 

-26 NGGGTGNPGFNKD
+26 NGGGTGNPSFNKD

-48 NLPTRS
+48 NLPTRT
-54 GSTTRAENDKYEDG
+54 GNTTRAENDKYEDG

-82 FDATS
+82 FDASGKT
-87 KASEGEYT
+87 SEGEYT

-124 QIKSTTASDVY
+124 QIKSTTAKDVY

-150 GKLLQNGSTDLTGK
+150 GKLLQGGTADLTGK
-164 TYNDILALTTEN
+164 TYNEILDLTTEN
-176 AMTSTGFFMANAP
+176 EMTSTGFFMANAP
-189 VSATPGNASKPDGKY
+189 VSATSGNTSAPDGKY
-204 TTLSKVDLSKIKETR
+204 TTLSKVDLSKIKETKS
-219 NEAIN
+219 EAIN

-243 TSLSGNTSDDNLPYE
+243 PASGNTTENSLKYE

-278 TDAGNYLKYSSEKFA
+278 TGAGTYLKYSSEKFA
-293 PALNYRFVGDTK
+293 PTLNSRFVGDTK
-305 LGTTTKQPEDKLY
+305 LGATSKQPEDNLY

-325 PTYDKKFD
+325 PTYDKTFD
-333 AATHKANFNTVTSAA
+333 ATSHAANFKTVTSAA
-348 EVTKW
+348 EVTSW
-353 LESGKDVYCHEN
+353 LTSGKYVYCHEN

-389 HKFYTNNGANAI
+389 NKFYTNNGANVI
-401 LDTDDKR
+401 LDTDGKR
-408 DAAVMSY
+408 DDAVMSY

-430 SDNQK
+430 SDNQAS
-435 TTGTVTWENKD
+435 TGTVTWSKAD
-446 FDLAWAT
+446 FDLTWAA
-453 TPDKD
+453 TPDGD

-477 DGKDGSDFTG
+477 TGSPDFTG
-487 WDAIKDQLN
+487 WDTIKDQLN

-521 GADDLAPWNTWE
+521 GASDLAPWNTWE
-533 TTKPSASVAYPG
+533 TTDKPSASLAYPG
-545 TNKEQNY
+545 KAEQNY

-579 PDITTDTTP
+579 PDITTDNTP

-608 TQSTGLGK
+608 TQSTILGK

>member
-82 FDATS
+82 FDASGKT
-87 KASEGEYT
+87 SEGEYT

-112 NDNITS
+112 KDNITS

-124 QIKSTTASDVY
+124 QIKSTTAKDVY

-150 GKLLQNGSTDLTGK
+150 GKLLQAGTTDLTGK
-164 TYNDILALTTEN
+164 TYNEILAQTTEN
-176 AMTSTGFFMANAP
+176 AMTGTGFFMANAP
-189 VSATPGNASKPDGKY
+189 VSATPGNSSAPDGKY
-204 TTLSKVDLSKIKETR
+204 TTLSKVDLNKIKETKS
-219 NEAIN
+219 EAIN

-243 TSLSGNTSDDNLPYE
+243 TASGNTTEDNLAYV

-278 TDAGNYLKYSSEKFA
+278 TEAGTYLKYSSEKFT
-293 PALNYRFVGDTK
+293 PTLNSRFVGDTK
-305 LGTTTKQPEDKLY
+305 LGDTSKQPVVDLY

-325 PTYDKKFD
+325 PTYSQTFD
-333 AATHKANFNTVTSAA
+333 ATSHAANFNTVTSAA
-348 EVTKW
+348 DVTSW
-353 LESGKDVYCHEN
+353 LTSGKYVYCHEN

-389 HKFYTNNGANAI
+389 NKFYTNNGANAI
-401 LDTDDKR
+401 LDTDGKR
-408 DAAVMSY
+408 DDAVMSY

-430 SDNQK
+430 SDNQAA
-435 TTGTVTWENKD
+435 TGTVTWSKAD
-446 FDLAWAT
+446 FDLSWAA

-470 TGKAKLK
+470 TGEAKLK
-477 DGKDGSDFTG
+477 AGSPAFTG

-521 GADDLAPWNTWE
+521 DAGAGDLAPWNNWE
-533 TTKPSASVAYPG
+533 TVKPSASEAYPG
-545 TNKEQNY
+545 NKEQNY

-558 VRNNWYDIDVTAIK
+558 VRNNWYDIDVTSIK

-579 PDITTDTTP
+579 PDITTDNTP

-608 TQSTGLGK
+608 TQSTVLGK

>member
-1 MKKTLLFS
+1 MKKSLLFS
-9 VALAGL
+9 AVLAGL

-68 LSSEYEVK
+68 LLPEYEVK

-82 FDATS
+82 FDASS
-87 KASEGEYT
+87 KTSEGDYT

-100 KLDLTDSELDTD
+100 KLDLTDSESDTD

-124 QIKSTTASDVY
+124 QIKSTTATDVY

-164 TYNDILALTTEN
+164 TYNEILNLTTEN
-176 AMTSTGFFMANAP
+176 AMTGTGFFMANAP
-189 VSATPGNASKPDGKY
+189 VSATSGNTSTPDGKY
-204 TTLSKVDLSKIKETR
+204 TTLSKVDLSKIKETKS
-219 NEAIN
+219 EAIN

-243 TSLSGNTSDDNLPYE
+243 TASGNTTEDNLPYE

-278 TDAGNYLKYSSEKFA
+278 TEAGTYLKYSSEKFGTT
-293 PALNYRFVGDTK
+293 LKSRFVGDTK
-305 LGTTTKQPEDKLY
+305 LGKTSKQPDVDLY

-325 PTYDKKFD
+325 PTYSKTFD
-333 AATHKANFNTVTSAA
+333 VATHKANFNTVTSAA
-348 EVTKW
+348 EVTSW
-353 LESGKDVYCHEN
+353 LTSGNYVYCHEN

-378 RALVKVTFNDG
+378 RALVKVTFNG
-389 HKFYTNNGANAI
+389 GNKFYTNNGANAI
-401 LDTDDKR
+401 LDTDGKR
-408 DAAVMSY
+408 DEAVMSY

-430 SDNQK
+430 SDNQAS
-435 TTGTVTWENKD
+435 TGTVTWEKKD
-446 FDLAWAT
+446 FELTWAP

-470 TGKAKLK
+470 TGKGKLNA
-477 DGKDGSDFTG
+477 GSTPFTG

-533 TTKPSASVAYPG
+533 TVKPSASEAYPG
-545 TNKEQNY
+545 NKEQNY

-579 PDITTDTTP
+579 PDITTDNTP

-608 TQSTGLGK
+608 TQSTILGK

>member
-1 MKKTLLFS
+1 
-9 VALAGL
+9 

-26 NGGGTGNPGFNKD
+26 NGGGTGNPSFNKD

-48 NLPTRS
+48 NLPTRT
-54 GSTTRAENDKYEDG
+54 GNTTRAENDKYEDG

-82 FDATS
+82 FDASGKT
-87 KASEGEYT
+87 SEGEYT

-124 QIKSTTASDVY
+124 QIKSTTAKDVY

-150 GKLLQNGSTDLTGK
+150 GKLLQGGTADLTGK
-164 TYNDILALTTEN
+164 TYNEILDLTTEN
-176 AMTSTGFFMANAP
+176 EMTSTGFFMANAP
-189 VSATPGNASKPDGKY
+189 VSATPGNTSAPDGKY
-204 TTLSKVDLSKIKETR
+204 TTLSKVDLSKIKETKS
-219 NEAIN
+219 EAIN

-243 TSLSGNTSDDNLPYE
+243 TASGNTTENSLKYE

-278 TDAGNYLKYSSEKFA
+278 TGAGTYLKYSSEKFGTT
-293 PALNYRFVGDTK
+293 LNSRFVGDTK
-305 LGTTTKQPEDKLY
+305 LGETSKQPVVDLY

-325 PTYDKKFD
+325 PTYDKTFD
-333 AATHKANFNTVTSAA
+333 ATSHAANFKTVTSAA
-348 EVTKW
+348 EVTSW
-353 LESGKDVYCHEN
+353 LTSGKYVYCHEN

-389 HKFYTNNGANAI
+389 NKFYTNNGANVI
-401 LDTDDKR
+401 LDTDGKR
-408 DAAVMSY
+408 DDAVMSY

-430 SDNQK
+430 SDNQAS
-435 TTGTVTWENKD
+435 TGTVTWSKAD
-446 FDLAWAT
+446 FDLTWAA
-453 TPDKD
+453 TPDGD

-464 DIKLSA
+464 DIKLST

-477 DGKDGSDFTG
+477 TGSPDFTG
-487 WDAIKDQLN
+487 WDTIKDQLN

-521 GADDLAPWNTWE
+521 GASDLAPWNTWE
-533 TTKPSASVAYPG
+533 TTDKPSASLAYPG
-545 TNKEQNY
+545 KAEQNY

-579 PDITTDTTP
+579 PDITTDNTP

-608 TQSTGLGK
+608 TQSTVLGK

>member
-1 MKKTLLFS
+1 MKKSLLFS
-9 VALAGL
+9 AVLAGL

-68 LSSEYEVK
+68 LLPEYEVK

-82 FDATS
+82 FDASS
-87 KASEGEYT
+87 KTSEGDYT

-100 KLDLTDSELDTD
+100 KLDLTDSESDTD

-124 QIKSTTASDVY
+124 QIKSTTATDVY

-164 TYNDILALTTEN
+164 TYNEILNLTTEN
-176 AMTSTGFFMANAP
+176 AMTGTGFFMANAP
-189 VSATPGNASKPDGKY
+189 VSATSGNTSTPDGKY
-204 TTLSKVDLSKIKETR
+204 TTLSKVDLSKIKETKS
-219 NEAIN
+219 EAIN

-243 TSLSGNTSDDNLPYE
+243 TASGNTTEDNLPYE

-278 TDAGNYLKYSSEKFA
+278 TEAGTYLKYSSEKFGTT
-293 PALNYRFVGDTK
+293 LKSRFVGDTK
-305 LGTTTKQPEDKLY
+305 LGKTSKQPDVDLY

-325 PTYDKKFD
+325 PTYSKTFD

-348 EVTKW
+348 EVTSW
-353 LESGKDVYCHEN
+353 LTSGNYVYCHEN

-378 RALVKVTFNDG
+378 RALVKVTFNG
-389 HKFYTNNGANAI
+389 GNKFYTNNGANAI
-401 LDTDDKR
+401 LDTDGKR
-408 DAAVMSY
+408 DEAVMSY

-430 SDNQK
+430 SDNQAS
-435 TTGTVTWENKD
+435 TGPVTWEKKD
-446 FDLAWAT
+446 FELTWAP

-470 TGKAKLK
+470 TGEGKLNA
-477 DGKDGSDFTG
+477 GSPAFTG
-487 WDAIKDQLN
+487 WDAIKNQLN

-533 TTKPSASVAYPG
+533 TVKPSASEAYPG
-545 TNKEQNY
+545 NKEQNY

-579 PDITTDTTP
+579 PDITTDNTP

-608 TQSTGLGK
+608 TQSTILGK

>member
-1 MKKTLLFS
+1 
-9 VALAGL
+9 

-54 GSTTRAENDKYEDG
+54 GNTTRAENDKYEDG

-82 FDATS
+82 FDASS
-87 KASEGEYT
+87 KTSEGDYT

-124 QIKSTTASDVY
+124 QIKSTTATDVY

-164 TYNDILALTTEN
+164 TYNYILALTTEN

-189 VSATPGNASKPDGKY
+189 VSATPGNDQEPDGKY
-204 TTLSKVDLSKIKETR
+204 TTLSKVDLSKIKETKS
-219 NEAIN
+219 EAIN

-243 TSLSGNTSDDNLPYE
+243 TASGNTSDDNLPYT
-258 FNGWVLDN
+258 FDGWVLDN

-278 TDAGNYLKYSSEKFA
+278 TAAGTYLKYSSEKFT
-293 PALNYRFVGDTK
+293 PTHNYRFVGNTQ
-305 LGTTTKQPEDKLY
+305 LGETTKQPKVDLY

-325 PTYDKKFD
+325 PTYDKTFD
-333 AATHKANFNTVTSAA
+333 ATSHAANFNTVTSAA
-348 EVTKW
+348 DVASW
-353 LESGKDVYCHEN
+353 LASGKYVYCHEN
-365 TFDVAHMD
+365 TFDVDRMD

-378 RALVKVTFNDG
+378 RALVKVTFNGG

-401 LDTDDKR
+401 LDTEGKR
-408 DAAVMSY
+408 DDAVMSY

-430 SDNQK
+430 SDNQAS
-435 TTGTVTWENKD
+435 TGTVTWTKAD
-446 FDLAWAT
+446 FKLTWAT

-464 DIKLSA
+464 DINLSA
-470 TGKAKLK
+470 TGKAKLNA
-477 DGKDGSDFTG
+477 SSPEFTG

-521 GADDLAPWNTWE
+521 GASDLAPWNTWE
-533 TTKPSASVAYPG
+533 TVKPSASLAYPG
-545 TNKEQNY
+545 NAEQNY

-579 PDITTDTTP
+579 PDITTDNTP

-608 TQSTGLGK
+608 TQSTVLGK